1 MTDIGFE
8 SPTISSP
15 EREKLA
21 EFSLNIEIGNLPFI
35 FKGSIPE
42 KPAAFSFS
50 IHVPNWQQEKTM
62 IDKYVKDNG
71 FFRSIELGS
80 FVDNNGEVA
89 YVDVTQS
96 EIADLY
102 IQKIK
107 SSAGIFPP
115 GSRYHEAEGLG
126 RFLMNN
132 LLTLADIKKWSVT
145 AFPYAD
151 GRLTNDDVRD
161 WLLRKNFAYNEKKGY
176 ELIREPQ
183 PSPDMTQ
190 VIATVLK
197 KDNPSKV

>member
-1 MTDIGFE
+1 MVDIGSE

-15 EREKLA
+15 EQGKLT

-71 FFRSIELGS
+71 FLSPVELSS

-107 SSAGIFPP
+107 SSARIFPP
-115 GSRYHEAEGLG
+115 GSQYHETEGLG

-132 LLTLADIKKWSVT
+132 LLSLGDITKWRIT
-145 AFPYAD
+145 AFPYTD
-151 GRLTNDDVRD
+151 GKLTNEGVRD
-161 WLLRKNFAYNEKKGY
+161 WLLRKNFTYNEKKGY

-183 PSPDMTQ
+183 QSPDVTQ
-190 VIATVLK
+190 AIARVIR
-197 KDNPSKV
+197 